1 MPSLVRFI
9 IKRLSMTV
17 IILFFVSII
26 AFGLIRIAPGNPAM
40 LVLPDGAPEEAIR
53 AMEVQLG
60 LDQPLVVQYF
70 RYIGDMLH
78 GDLGTSIIYKI
89 PVRDL
94 IFQRLPATF
103 KLTIITMIVC
113 LLISIPLGI
122 IAGCRQGTSVD
133 FFATMFALLGQSM
146 STVWMGILVTE
157 RAIGNV
163 LNGLSL
169 KIHKGE
175 SMGLVGETGAG
186 KTTTALSILNLL
198 PQPAG
203 KIIGGEII
211 YNGKSVAEMTQNELM
226 DIRGNRISMIFQNPL
241 TSLNPVFTIG
251 EQIGMVIRKHEK
263 CSKAEADK
271 KVMELLEKV
280 GIPGARLKDYPNQ
293 FSGGMRQRVGIAA
306 GIALNP
312 ELLIADEP
320 TTALDVTI
328 QAQIL
333 ELMKRLK
340 TQYDTSLLMITHNLG
355 IISELCENVSVIYAG
370 RIIEY
375 GSVKEVFGNPKHPY
389 TRGLLGAIPS
399 LEGKKERL
407 HAIPGKIL

>member
-1 MPSLVRFI
+1 MDNKQQKLLE
-9 IKRLSMTV
+9 IKDLR
-17 IILFFVSII
+17 
-26 AFGLIRIAPGNPAM
+26 
-40 LVLPDGAPEEAIR
+40 
-53 AMEVQLG
+53 
-60 LDQPLVVQYF
+60 VQY
-70 RYIGDMLH
+70 
-78 GDLGTSIIYKI
+78 T
-89 PVRDL
+89 
-94 IFQRLPATF
+94 
-103 KLTIITMIVC
+103 
-113 LLISIPLGI
+113 
-122 IAGCRQGTSVD
+122 
-133 FFATMFALLGQSM
+133 
-146 STVWMGILVTE
+146 TE
-157 RAIGNV
+157 RAVGNA
-163 LNGLSL
+163 LNGLSMV
-169 KIHKGE
+169 IHKGE

-198 PQPAG
+198 PVPAG
-203 KIIGGEII
+203 KIIGGEIL
-211 YNGKSVAEMTQNELM
+211 YDGQSVAKMSSKQLM
-226 DIRGNRISMIFQNPL
+226 DIRGNKISMIFQNPL

-263 CSKAEADK
+263 CSAKQADQ
-271 KVMELLEKV
+271 KVRELLEKV
-280 GIPGARLKDYPNQ
+280 GIPGGRLNDYPNQ

-375 GSVKEVFGNPKHPY
+375 GSVREVFGSPVHPY
-389 TRGLLGAIPS
+389 TVGLLGAIPS

-407 HAIPGKIL
+407 HAIPGRIASATNLPEGCAFHPRCSHCTERCKKEIPEMTAINQDHHVACFNREG